1 MKSNTMKTLHSAAII
16 IIGFAAV
23 FGLSDYIET
32 NRPPLPE
39 GYIDKDLSLQGEKL
53 KGYALGSEGLVAD
66 WYWMRSLQYIG
77 KKVFD
82 SRDKGINLEDLRPL
96 NPRLLYPLLDTAT
109 SLDPKF
115 MAAYSYGAI
124 VLPAIDEKQAIKIAR
139 KGIKSNPESWRL
151 YQHLGYIYW
160 RLKKYEEAA
169 KVYNDGMKIR
179 GAPSWMRSLAAK
191 MKSEGGRR
199 ETAREI
205 YQQMYDEAADTQTRE
220 NALLRLLQLD
230 SLDERDGLDFVLLRF
245 KEKSGRCANR
255 WREIFTD
262 LRNVRLANGKDF
274 RFDQAG
280 DIVDPSNVPYVLDKK
295 ECKAKLN
302 IEKSRIPPN

>member
-1 MKSNTMKTLHSAAII
+1 
-16 IIGFAAV
+16 
-23 FGLSDYIET
+23 
-32 NRPPLPE
+32 
-39 GYIDKDLSLQGEKL
+39 
-53 KGYALGSEGLVAD
+53 
-66 WYWMRSLQYIG
+66 
-77 KKVFD
+77 
-82 SRDKGINLEDLRPL
+82 
-96 NPRLLYPLLDTAT
+96 
-109 SLDPKF
+109 
-115 MAAYSYGAI
+115 
-124 VLPAIDEKQAIKIAR
+124 
-139 KGIKSNPESWRL
+139 
-151 YQHLGYIYW
+151 
-160 RLKKYEEAA
+160 
-169 KVYNDGMKIR
+169 
-179 GAPSWMRSLAAK
+179 

-274 RFDQAG
+274 RIDETG

-295 ECKAKLN
+295 DCKAKLN
-302 IEKSRIPPN
+302 IEESRIPPN